1 MANLTLFTFAILLS
15 WIYILFFYGR
25 KFNSKESF
33 FWSSGIVFEK
43 FLLIN
48 KENEVSDNKKSKVCV
63 VIPARNEENVITNT
77 LLSIVKQNDVF
88 LDVLIIDDNS
98 TDKTVYKAKQF
109 FLKKK
114 FKNYKILSGKKLPVG
129 WSGKVWALYQG
140 VEYLKKSMHD
150 YLLFLDSDIRLEE
163 KTLIKT
169 INFLEEKNLKM
180 LSLMAK
186 LNCSTIWEKLLIPS
200 FIFFFQKLYPF
211 NLVNNPEKKIAA
223 AAGGFILC
231 KKEVFKNDNMYFKIK
246 NKVIDD
252 CNLANLIKKKGSIW
266 LGLTNLAKSQRKYD
280 KLNDIWKMVSRTAFE
295 QLSYSVIMLSFSVL
309 GLFFL
314 YIFPIINLFFLEI
327 KKDGFIYFTNL
338 IICIIITSVFIPTIK
353 FYNLK
358 IIYIFTLPFSAC
370 LYTLMT
376 LSSAYNF
383 FFKHGNSWK
392 GRNY

>member
-1 MANLTLFTFAILLS
+1 MANFPLFTFAILFS

-25 KFNSKESF
+25 KFNSKENF
-33 FWSSGIVFEK
+33 FWSSKIVFEK
-43 FLLIN
+43 LLLKNNEN
-48 KENEVSDNKKSKVCV
+48 KFFDNRKKKVCV

-77 LLSIVKQNDVF
+77 LLSIVNQHDVF
-88 LDVLIIDDNS
+88 INVLIVDDNS
-98 TDKTVYKAKQF
+98 TDKTVDNAKQF
-109 FLKKK
+109 FLKKR
-114 FKNYKILSGKKLPVG
+114 FKDFKILSGKKLPVG

-140 VEYLKKSMHD
+140 VEYLKKSKHD
-150 YLLFLDSDIRLEE
+150 YVLFLDSDIRIEE

-169 INFLEEKNLKM
+169 INFLENKKLKM

-211 NLVNNPEKKIAA
+211 NLVNNPNKEIAA

-231 KKEVFKNDNMYFKIK
+231 KKEVFKNDNMYFKIR

-266 LGLTNLAKSQRKYD
+266 LGLTNLASSQRKYD
-280 KLNDIWKMVSRTAFE
+280 KLTDIWKMVSRTAFE
-295 QLSYSVIMLSFSVL
+295 QLNYSIVMLLLSVF

-314 YIFPIINLFFLEI
+314 YIFPIMNLFYLEI
-327 KKDGFIYFTNL
+327 EKDGFVYFTNL
-338 IICIIITSVFIPTIK
+338 IIFIMIASAFMPTIK
-353 FYNLK
+353 FYKLK
-358 IIYIFTLPFSAC
+358 IIYIFTLPFSAG

-383 FFKHGNSWK
+383 FFKDGNSWK